1 MRVSAAALSAL
12 TFLLAGACNGA
23 QNGHGAP
30 PTTEQTAPAS
40 SQAAPAQSV
49 PRAQQPVGSD
59 WRPFSDDSPWN
70 AKIPADARIDANS
83 ADLIREL
90 ASFNALHINVELWS
104 VPVYDIDMARTPMR
118 EVRSLYSG
126 SMGRGFESG
135 VRVPVPDEAQPAR
148 PEGGTGYIS
157 IVDRAR
163 GLAWEMNQMGRYPN
177 GNLFAGFG
185 ALTDLRGTGVA
196 TPWMQAENPGWAAG
210 ARPSGVPLI
219 AGLLRPESVR
229 QGRID
234 HALAFAYPGA
244 RTSAFVPPASIART
258 PGDNGSANPFGL
270 PFGARIQL
278 DPAFDVEATDLSPAG
293 KAIARALQEY
303 GAILVDE
310 AGGLTLFA
318 DSSPE
323 AVEAWQGLMTSEEL
337 HRVFHPGMMAANFR
351 VLEIGDPLPGPPVQ
365 PR

>member
-1 MRVSAAALSAL
+1 MRLSTLAVSAAALAAL
-12 TFLLAGACNGA
+12 AACNGA

-30 PTTEQTAPAS
+30 PATERAAPVTAQTAPA
-40 SQAAPAQSV
+40 
-49 PRAQQPVGSD
+49 PREIEAVASN

-70 AKIPADARIDANS
+70 TKIPADARIDANS
-83 ADLIREL
+83 ADFIREL

-104 VPVYDIDMARTPMR
+104 VPVYEIDMARTPMR

-135 VRVPVPDEAQPAR
+135 LRIPVPEGVMPAR
-148 PEGGTGYIS
+148 PHDGGTGYIALL
-157 IVDRAR
+157 DRAR
-163 GLAWEMNQMGRYPN
+163 GLVWEMNQMGWLPN

-196 TPWMQAENPGWAAG
+196 EPWAQAETPAWSAG

-219 AGLLRPESVR
+219 AGLLRPEAVR

-244 RTSAFVPPASIART
+244 RTTAFISPASIART
-258 PGDNGSANPFGL
+258 PGDGNANPFGL

-278 DPAFDVEATDLSPAG
+278 DPEFDVEAANLSPAG

-323 AVEAWQGLMTSEEL
+323 ALEAWQGLMTSEEL

-351 VLEIGDPLPGPPVQ
+351 VLEIGEPLPGPPVQ